1 MEPIGTIEYMP
12 VAKGSTIDPA
22 RTRAVV
28 IEAATQLLYD
38 RGIDGVGVAELCK
51 RLGISKE
58 TLYRHFG
65 TKDGLVHA
73 VLEARSD
80 RVITWLTGAAAA
92 AGPDPADRLVAVFAA
107 LGEWYREPSFRGCAM
122 INAATQHYDPE
133 VRAITA
139 RHLDRCLALFT
150 DIAAGAGSAPPETL
164 GRQLLVLM
172 EGATA
177 VAAHGN
183 TGHIHEQTCA
193 AALSLLNS
201 TTPARPGRLAP
212 NAPETRSR

>member
-1 MEPIGTIEYMP
+1 MEPIGTISCMP

-22 RTRAVV
+22 RTRASV
-28 IEAATQLLYD
+28 IDAAAPLLYD

-80 RVITWLTGAAAA
+80 RVITWLTAAAAA
-92 AGPDPADRLVAVFAA
+92 AGADPAARLAAVFQA
-107 LGEWYREPSFRGCAM
+107 LGEWYREPGFRGCAM

-150 DIAAGAGSAPPETL
+150 DIAGRAGAAAPDAL
-164 GRQLLVLM
+164 GRQLLILM

-177 VAAHGN
+177 VAAHRGPDRA
-183 TGHIHEQTCA
+183 HEQARA
-193 AALSLLNS
+193 AALSLLHAA
-201 TTPARPGRLAP
+201 TTAPGD
-212 NAPETRSR
+212 

>member
-1 MEPIGTIEYMP
+1 MP

-22 RTRAVV
+22 RTRAV
-28 IEAATQLLYD
+28 IIDSATPLLYD

-80 RVITWLTGAAAA
+80 RVIDWLTGAATA
-92 AGPDPADRLVAVFAA
+92 AGPGPAARLAAVFAA
-107 LGEWYREPSFRGCAM
+107 LGEWYREPTFRGCAM

-150 DIAAGAGSAPPETL
+150 DIADRAGSDSPDAL
-164 GRQLLVLM
+164 GRQLLILM

-177 VAAHGN
+177 VAAHHDGDN
-183 TGHIHEQTCA
+183 AHEQACA
-193 AALSLLNS
+193 AALSLLNA
-201 TTPARPGRLAP
+201 TTPALD
-212 NAPETRSR
+212 S

>member
-1 MEPIGTIEYMP
+1 MP

-22 RTRAVV
+22 RTRAAV
-28 IEAATQLLYD
+28 IDAAAPLLYD

-80 RVITWLTGAAAA
+80 RVIAWLTAAAAA
-92 AGPDPADRLVAVFAA
+92 AGGDPADRLAAVFGA
-107 LGEWYREPSFRGCAM
+107 LGEWYLEPDFRGCAM
-122 INAATQHYDPE
+122 INAATQHYEPE

-150 DIAAGAGSAPPETL
+150 DIAARAGSAAPDDL
-164 GRQLLVLM
+164 GRRLLFLM

-177 VAAHGN
+177 VAAHRGPD
-183 TGHIHEQTCA
+183 HVREQACT
-193 AALSLLNS
+193 AALSLLN
-201 TTPARPGRLAP
+201 AAAPGYHD
-212 NAPETRSR
+212 